1 MTSRRLNNPSRLIV
15 GCGYLG
21 QRVAR
26 RWIQSGSTVFAIT
39 RSPENAEMLSAEN
52 IHPIIGDVTAAD
64 GSPKS
69 LRDLPEVDTVLWSVG
84 FDRSADASYHDV
96 HVTGL
101 LHILEKIPNTPRVI
115 FISSTGIWG
124 NETADDVDEST
135 PACPTR
141 EAGRVLLEAEAALEK
156 HPKGP
161 GVALRLAGIYGPDRL
176 PRVTDIVENKPI
188 PANPESWLNLI
199 HVDDAASVIC
209 DITEV
214 PSPESLYVVS
224 DTTPIR
230 RKDWY
235 SSLAQLT
242 NSPPPRWA
250 AEATRLRGGNKR
262 VNSSRIWN
270 AIQKRPDHPNAIDAM
285 RTLLRE
291 SS

>member
-1 MTSRRLNNPSRLIV
+1 
-15 GCGYLG
+15 
-21 QRVAR
+21 
-26 RWIQSGSTVFAIT
+26 
-39 RSPENAEMLSAEN
+39 MLSAEN

>member
-39 RSPENAEMLSAEN
+39 RSPANAEMLSAEN